1 MAATPGVKA
10 LKQEKN
16 DKPKRKSA
24 QQHGRGFE
32 THLVKNELVKKGE
45 PETPAKSSLVAVY
58 SGDSDPEEAADP
70 DQGVGGD
77 ERSDRLTDWRKLAC
91 LLCLRQ
97 FPSEDALLR
106 HQQLQTCRMA
116 SSRMTL

>member
-1 MAATPGVKA
+1 MRFLVTVSSPIGMPGPRFSSGLCTVA
-10 LKQEKN
+10 WFSLSSNMFVCVLQ
-16 DKPKRKSA
+16 
-24 QQHGRGFE
+24 
-32 THLVKNELVKKGE
+32 
-45 PETPAKSSLVAVY
+45 SSLVAFY

-70 DQGVGGD
+70 DQVVGGD
-77 ERSDRLTDWRKLAC
+77 ERSDRPTSSSLSAY